1 MLEYL
6 QDGCSQLDELDM
18 SKMIAQFSLVNPCNV
33 NHARCRRDAYVTH
46 LTYVGTGEI
55 DRSRYKTAKAEYN
68 IEGPTKKITKKEW
81 YLTVPAAEAEPS
93 RNQEHYK

>member
-1 MLEYL
+1 
-6 QDGCSQLDELDM
+6 
-18 SKMIAQFSLVNPCNV
+18 
-33 NHARCRRDAYVTH
+33 